1 MGMSVASIDR
11 SGNGRPAE
19 NNLDLSM
26 LGRDLWRK
34 KRWILIP
41 TLIATICAI
50 IYVNIATP
58 IYRSEAR
65 LLVVGQENIFL
76 RPDAEKG
83 TAMDRTDVDQE
94 AVASQAQILMSRDLA
109 LRVVKDLKLADLPEF
124 DPVLRGVSLPG
135 TILSLFGLGR
145 DTLRMSPEDRV
156 LTNYY
161 ERLRVLPIDKSR
173 VIQVEFQ
180 SSDPE
185 LAARVVNAIVDAYLS
200 IQRAAKQEQ
209 TRNASQWLLTEIEK
223 LRPKV
228 AEAEAAVEN
237 FRAKANLFVGTNNSN
252 LQQQQLSELTSQISA
267 ARANKADLDAKAKL
281 IRDLL
286 KSGHPVDS
294 AEIVNS
300 DLLKRLVEQ
309 RVTLRSQLAEQ
320 STTLLERHPR
330 IQELRA
336 QINALDAQIRGELER
351 QVRAFETDARIAGAR
366 VETLTAT
373 VDRLKNQVAA
383 SSGQDV
389 QLRALEREA
398 KTQRDLL
405 ESYLAK
411 YREASARDSLDAVPA
426 DARVISRATV
436 TNNPIFPKKIP
447 IVLIATFGTA
457 FVATAL
463 VIAGSLLGEG
473 VPTPARGEGSGR
485 MSDLASRFTFFR
497 RKKPAA
503 ASNAAQ
509 PEQKPAAIDDLVRA
523 LRQLGEAG
531 RRVTVVGAARN
542 VGTTYTALGL
552 ARGLA
557 AQGGRVVLVD
567 LAFSAP
573 NLAVIS
579 TNPDAPGFAE
589 LVRGTATFGQIV
601 TRDKFSR
608 VHLVATGKIAGEGTA
623 IVSSP
628 RLVMALEALA
638 RTYDHVVIDAGAV
651 PEMTVEPFARI
662 APRAVLVATDPAHP
676 STQAARELLIAAG
689 FTDVTLFLGTP
700 RATTQ
705 PRPAAA

>member
-1 MGMSVASIDR
+1 MSVGSIDR
-11 SGNGRPAE
+11 NGNGRTSDSS
-19 NNLDLSM
+19 LDLST

-34 KRWILIP
+34 RWWIVLP
-41 TLIATICAI
+41 TLIAAFCAVI
-50 IYVNIATP
+50 FVNTATP
-58 IYRSEAR
+58 IYRSESR
-65 LLVVGQENIFL
+65 ILVVGKENIFL
-76 RPDAEKG
+76 RPDAEKS
-83 TAMDRTDVDQE
+83 TSIDRTDVDPE
-94 AVASQAQILMSRDLA
+94 AVTSQAQILMSRDVA
-109 LRVVKDLKLADLPEF
+109 LRVIKDLKLAELPEF

-156 LTNYY
+156 LASFY
-161 ERLRVLPIDKSR
+161 ERLTVLPIDKSR

-180 SSDPE
+180 SRDPE
-185 LAARVVNAIVDAYLS
+185 LAARVANAVVDTYFS

-209 TRNASQWLLTEIEK
+209 TRSASQWLLTEIEK

-228 AEAEAAVEN
+228 AEAESAVEN
-237 FRAKANLFVGTNNSN
+237 FRAKANLFVGSGNEN
-252 LQQQQLSELTSQISA
+252 LLQQQLSELSSQITI
-267 ARANKADLDAKAKL
+267 ARASKAELDAKARL
-281 IRDLL
+281 VRDLL
-286 KSGHPVDS
+286 KSGRPVDS

-309 RVTLRSQLAEQ
+309 RITLRSQLAEQ
-320 STTLLERHPR
+320 SSTLLELHPR

-336 QINALDAQIRGELER
+336 QINALDRQIQGELER
-351 QVRAFETDARIAGAR
+351 LVRAFETDARIAGAR
-366 VETLTAT
+366 IETLNAT
-373 VDRLKNQVAA
+373 MDRLKNQVAA

-405 ESYLAK
+405 ESYLGK
-411 YREASARDSLDAVPA
+411 YREASARDSLDAAPV
-426 DARVISRATV
+426 DARVISRATA
-436 TNNPIFPKKIP
+436 TNIPIFPKKIP
-447 IVLIATFGTA
+447 IVVIATLAAAFLAIA
-457 FVATAL
+457 FV
-463 VIAGSLLGEG
+463 VSGSLLGEG
-473 VPTPARGEGSGR
+473 MSATDRAPAAPAS
-485 MSDLASRFTFFR
+485 SRFGFFR
-497 RKKPAA
+497 RKKTMPADA
-503 ASNAAQ
+503 EQ
-509 PEQKPAAIDDLVRA
+509 PATDKTTTIDDLARA

-557 AQGGRVVLVD
+557 TQGGRVVLVD
-567 LAFSAP
+567 LALNAP

-608 VHLVATGKIAGEGTA
+608 VHIVATGKVAGEGAA
-623 IVSSP
+623 ILSSP

-638 RTYDHVVIDAGAV
+638 RSYDHVVIDAGAV

-662 APRAVLVATDPAHP
+662 APRAVLVTADPGHPATL
-676 STQAARELLIAAG
+676 AARERLIAAG
-689 FTDVTLFLGTP
+689 FTDVTVFRGAP
-700 RATTQ
+700 RGATQ